1 MSDNHR
7 LNLTSSEDPIQS
19 SSSIGTVDHKDVL
32 SDNIGSLYLRED
44 YCDITLIVQGSR
56 LPAHKVILAARSEYF
71 RAMLFGGLRES
82 HATDIELQDV
92 TSIEGFERLL
102 RYVYTGHMSMTCMK
116 QDMILDVLGLA
127 HKYGFIELE
136 EAISNYLHHS
146 LSIKNVCLL
155 YDASRLY
162 SLSSLAKECCS
173 FIDTNALE
181 VMNHFSFY
189 DLSAAALKDMIS
201 RDSFCAQEIEIFK
214 AVVEWAK
221 RNPNTDYQP
230 ILDCVRLPLI
240 SLEDLLKIVR
250 PCELMTADV
259 ILDAINERCELRDSD
274 LRYRGYLMAEE
285 NVATP
290 SHGAQVIQGELKANL
305 LDGEV
310 HNYDMEKGF
319 TRHHIDDDH
328 NQGILIKLGMQCI
341 VNHMRLLLW
350 DKDMRGY
357 SYYIEVSMDQ
367 KVRKITYLIL
377 I

>member
-7 LNLTSSEDPIQS
+7 LNLVPVEDGS
-19 SSSIGTVDHKDVL
+19 SSWSVGTVDHKDVL
-32 SDNIGSLYLRED
+32 SENIGSLYLRED
-44 YCDITLIVQGSR
+44 YCDITLIVHKSR

-82 HATDIELQDV
+82 HAAEIELQEV
-92 TSIEGFERLL
+92 SSIEGFERLL
-102 RYVYTGHMSMTCMK
+102 RYVYTGHMSLTCME

-127 HKYGFIELE
+127 HQYGFLELE
-136 EAISNYLHHS
+136 EAISNYLRHT
-146 LSIKNVCLL
+146 LSIKNVCELF
-155 YDASRLY
+155 DASRVY
-162 SLSSLAKECCS
+162 SLSGLGKECCS
-173 FIDTNALE
+173 FIDQNAVE
-181 VMNHFSFY
+181 VMTHHSFY
-189 DLSAAALKDMIS
+189 SLSDSAVKEIIS
-201 RDSFCAQEIEIFK
+201 RDSFCAQEIDIFK

-221 RNPNTDYQP
+221 RNPDTDHHS
-230 ILDCVRLPLI
+230 ILNCVRLPLI
-240 SLEDLLKIVR
+240 SQKDLLKTVR

-259 ILDAINERCELRDSD
+259 ILDAINEQCELRDFD
-274 LRYRGYLMAEE
+274 LRYRGFLMAEE
-285 NVATP
+285 NVATQR
-290 SHGAQVIQGELKANL
+290 HGAVVVQGELKANL

-367 KVRKITYLIL
+367 KVRVSGHWF
-377 I
+377 